1 MVLAAGLGT
10 RMRPLTEHTAKPLL
24 SLGGRTLLDHALSRL
39 AAAGVTNVVV
49 NAHWQA
55 GLVEQHLARHWD
67 MPLPPLPLWEGAGGV
82 GHESLRAP
90 PLPQPPP
97 TAGGGYC
104 PSIILQR
111 EETLLD
117 TGGAVRAALPHLGSE
132 PFFVVNGDSFW
143 LDGPGASALA
153 RLGDDCDD
161 SVDAVLLVHRTFQIP
176 GEVGPGDFFLDPLG
190 RVRRRRFGEIAPHL
204 YAGVQLLHPRLFA
217 DAPGERFSINV
228 LWDRAIAA
236 GRIRGVVHDGLW
248 FHLSTPPDLAA
259 AEAMLLAG
267 AVGETR

>member
-10 RMRPLTEHTAKPLL
+10 RMRPLTDHTAKPLL
-24 SLGGRTLLDHALSRL
+24 TLGGRALLDHALSRL
-39 AAAGVTNVVV
+39 GAAGVETVVV

-55 GLVEQHLARHWD
+55 GRVERHLAQHWG
-67 MPLPPLPLWEGAGGV
+67 LALAPLPLWSL
-82 GHESLRAP
+82 ESLRAP
-90 PLPQPPP
+90 SLPQPPP
-97 TAGGGYC
+97 TRGGGF
-104 PSIILQR
+104 SRVVLQR

-117 TGGAVRAALPHLGSE
+117 TGGAVRAALGALGAE
-132 PFFVVNGDSFW
+132 AFFVVNGDSFW

-153 RLGDDCDD
+153 QMAADWDD

-190 RVRRRRFGEIAPHL
+190 RLRRRRFGEIAPYL

-217 DAPGERFSINV
+217 DAPGERFSTNV